1 MGEFLL
7 ESSSIFFPLDLFG
20 VSGGLTL
27 TSWLYFFHSR
37 KYFKK
42 ICIGNGCVPDIV
54 KGSGDAAEVKRTQTF
69 SFPQAV
75 YGLVGE
81 IHL

>member
-7 ESSSIFFPLDLFG
+7 ESSIFFPLDLLFG

-37 KYFKK
+37 KYFKN
-42 ICIGNGCVPDIV
+42 IYIGNGCVPDIV

-69 SFPQAV
+69 FLFLKQFMV
-75 YGLVGE
+75 W
-81 IHL
+81 